1 MSSRVAVWVLTAVA
15 GVSFLAMVKIMADMS
30 NHMERM
36 TGQVAELSADVKGM
50 RASVDH
56 MAEAVLQGSRQMQ
69 QVNPM
74 QMLPGM
80 APGQPQR

>member
-1 MSSRVAVWVLTAVA
+1 MGSRVAVWVVAVVA

-30 NHMERM
+30 DHMARM

-50 RASVDH
+50 RASVDR

-74 QMLPGM
+74 QMVPGI